1 MRLNFNK
8 KRQRGVTLIE
18 LMLVV
23 GLIAVLGAIA
33 IPSYRNY
40 AQRAQR
46 SEGTSALLRLAVNQE
61 RFYLT
66 NNTYSNNLTTLGFAT
81 GQTET
86 GLYALNVNPANAA
99 TFTAT
104 ATPVAG
110 AGQAADARC
119 QTFGINSAGVRTSAP
134 GPVDECWAGR

>member
-1 MRLNFNK
+1 MRLQI
-8 KRQRGVTLIE
+8 KRQQRGVTLIE

-46 SEGTSALLRLAVNQE
+46 AEATSALLRLAANQE

-66 NNTYSNNLTTLGFAT
+66 ANTYTANVALLGFAT
-81 GQTET
+81 GVTET
-86 GLYALNVNPANAA
+86 GLYAINVNPATAA

-104 ATPVAG
+104 AVPVAG

-119 QTFGINSAGVRTSAP
+119 QSFGINSAGVRTSAP

>member
-1 MRLNFNK
+1 MRLQI
-8 KRQRGVTLIE
+8 KRQQRGVTLIE

-46 SEGTSALLRLAVNQE
+46 AEATSALLRLAANQE

-66 NNTYSNNLTTLGFAT
+66 ANTYTANVALLGFAT
-81 GQTET
+81 GVTET
-86 GLYALNVNPANAA
+86 GLYAINVNPATAA

-104 ATPVAG
+104 ATPVMG

-119 QTFGINSAGVRTSAP
+119 QVFGINSAGVRTSAP

>member
-1 MRLNFNK
+1 MRLHRNR
-8 KRQRGVTLIE
+8 RQGGVTLIE

-23 GLIAVLGAIA
+23 GLIAVLGAVA

-46 SEGTSALLRLAVNQE
+46 SEASAALLRLAANQE

-66 NNTYSNNLTTLGFAT
+66 ANTYTTNVALLGFAT

-86 GLYALNVNPANAA
+86 GLYAINVNPANAA

-104 ATPVAG
+104 ATPVLG

-119 QTFGINSAGVRTSAP
+119 QSFGINSAGVRTSAP